1 VIDISDAVAKKTVQ
15 FGRSIQ
21 GKELVEAVR
30 AACVEDEPSFRHEQR
45 SFHQE
50 HRYDDGHVYV
60 VGRNSSYPSENVLVT
75 PTKTDPYI
83 RADEFYDS
91 AVVVSHDL
99 GGGHRLAVRE
109 SPDAKIDAVLEFSEK
124 LKEQVASQS
133 QEQTGRERDPYAPAA
148 GAVTKRP
155 EGAAASRY
163 TSPSAGADPR
173 GY

>member
-1 VIDISDAVAKKTVQ
+1 MIDISDAVAKKTVN

-30 AACVEDEPSFRHEQR
+30 AACGEDER

-60 VGRNSSYPSENVLVT
+60 AGRKSSSPSENVLVT
-75 PTKTDPYI
+75 PTKSDPYI

-91 AVVVSHDL
+91 AVVVSHDH
-99 GGGHRLAVRE
+99 GGGNRLAVRE
-109 SPDAKIDAVLEFSEK
+109 SPDAKIDAVLEFSGK
-124 LKEQVASQS
+124 LKAQVASQS
-133 QEQTGRERDPYAPAA
+133 PEQTGRERGPYAPAA

-155 EGAAASRY
+155 EGAPAARN
-163 TSPSAGADPR
+163 TSPSAGADVR